1 MMKKKQKEENIT
13 KVLTAGEIVEELRKL
28 PKQAEVRYAD
38 VCGNLECELYEIHID
53 AVKGIVY
60 LIGDEKNEL

>member
-1 MMKKKQKEENIT
+1 MKKKNDEKIT
-13 KVLTAGEIVEELRKL
+13 RVLTAGEIIDELKKL
-28 PKQAEVRYAD
+28 PKQAEVRYTD

>member
-1 MMKKKQKEENIT
+1 MKKQKKEEKIT
-13 KVLTAGEIVEELRKL
+13 RVLTAGEIVDELRKL
-28 PKQAEVRYAD
+28 PKQAEVRYTD

-53 AVKGIVY
+53 AIKGIIY